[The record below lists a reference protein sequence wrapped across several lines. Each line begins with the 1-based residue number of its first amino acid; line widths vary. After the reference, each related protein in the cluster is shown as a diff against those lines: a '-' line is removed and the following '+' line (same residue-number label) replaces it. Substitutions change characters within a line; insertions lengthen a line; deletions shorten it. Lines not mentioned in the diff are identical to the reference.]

1 MPRRDQLFETITTEG
16 ALLPSDFLQRLAQRD
31 RNIAGLTADASP
43 CFGGPGLP
51 LRRCQPLQS
60 GRPAQ
65 TRRRQRILSLMEEAA
80 VSACRRFSASHHRA
94 ASGKLL
100 MQAVVP

>member
-51 LRRCQPLQS
+51 LRRCQPRFNRV
-60 GRPAQ
+60 G
-65 TRRRQRILSLMEEAA
+65 QRKQDA
-80 VSACRRFSASHHRA
+80 VSVF
-94 ASGKLL
+94 GL
-100 MQAVVP
+100 